1 MHKHLHINDLDWIHE
16 AFQHAFK
23 AKLTANHANEFIFSE
38 IISKWKGQFLYYS
51 VIHVLIKISIWG
63 FDMFMHLQNF

>member
-1 MHKHLHINDLDWIHE
+1 MHE

-38 IISKWKGQFLYYS
+38 IISK
-51 VIHVLIKISIWG
+51 
-63 FDMFMHLQNF
+63 